1 MTPERLRG
9 WLKKIP
15 AGARGI
21 QLAVEVEGA
30 GLVPIGNWEREDA
43 KALQEQPAD
52 RDLSAALID
61 QAQEYT
67 DAEAAGQK
75 FVVRWLGQRESVL
88 KSTTH
93 RVQPIAVATDDAEP
107 TTVINGVTDAT
118 IIRDLLK
125 AHEAKDKQLAGAVH
139 TLTEAYGRVIGML
152 TTQLTGAYNAL
163 AEEKARET
171 PIAATVVEASQ
182 EQKEESFQRAEAMKV
197 FTSKL
202 PDVLELLIAT
212 AAKRLLPTEAEEIA
226 AKSSGLQAVPNLE
239 D

>member
-1 MTPERLRG
+1 MTPDRLRG

-43 KALQEQPAD
+43 KALQDQPGD
-52 RDLSAALID
+52 RDLAAALID
-61 QAQEYT
+61 QAQEYA
-67 DAEAAGQK
+67 DAEGTGQK
-75 FVVRWLGQRESVL
+75 FVIRWIGQKDAIL

-93 RVQPIAVATDDAEP
+93 RVQPTAAATDDGEP
-107 TTVINGVTDAT
+107 TTEIDGVTDAT

-125 AHEAKDKQLAGAVH
+125 AHEAKDKQLAGAVN

-163 AEEKARET
+163 AEEKAREA
-171 PIAATVVEASQ
+171 PSVAATVVELTP
-182 EQKEESFQRAEAMKV
+182 EQKEESFQRAEAMKA

-202 PDVLELLIAT
+202 PDVLELLIA
-212 AAKRLLPTEAEEIA
+212 AGAKKLLPTAEESA
-226 AKSSGLQAVPNLE
+226 AESSGLPAVPDME
-239 D
+239 E